1 MLGRKNDTILIS
13 TKGNFLNRSKM
24 LPELK
29 SIKQIQLDPGEVLI
43 SAGGFEDRVLAI
55 PSILTNQTS
64 KEGLAIVLEYLPHD
78 EKNRLDA
85 VVSALRQQCDRV
97 EIEKY
102 NLHHPEGFDENLSN
116 HLNRLQ
122 ANAVCLD
129 ISGMSRLAIMI
140 IADVLREM
148 NLPLRIVFAEAR
160 EYAPSQEGFESAK
173 KGDEQHLPT
182 SFIHTG
188 IHDVLHV
195 QRLSSVRMQSN
206 ATLLIAFDSFNE
218 ALCQALI
225 NMINP
230 SRFILINGRP
240 PRNEL
245 RWREEATK
253 YVHQFLRKEWN
264 IEDDNEPVKTTST
277 LYYAETYELL
287 TTLYWRFSTE
297 HRIIIAPTGSKMQ
310 TLGSYLMRA
319 VHKDIHLEYP
329 AVSGFFGEKYSRG
342 VREIWEIDF
351 GNMGDFISRLR
362 QQEIVSHLGLPSN
375 PVNTEIE

>member
-1 MLGRKNDTILIS
+1 LKKIT
-13 TKGNFLNRSKM
+13 M

-29 SIKQIQLDPGEVLI
+29 PIKKIQLKSGEVLI

-55 PSILTNQTS
+55 PSILTKKS
-64 KEGLAIVLEYLPHD
+64 PSEGLAIVLEYLPHN
-78 EKNRLDA
+78 EKNRLDE
-85 VVSALRQQCDRV
+85 VVAELRQQCAQV

-102 NLHHPEGFDENLSN
+102 DLHHPEGFDEILTKRLRN
-116 HLNRLQ
+116 LQ
-122 ANAVCLD
+122 ARAVCLD

-148 NLPLRIVFAEAR
+148 NLPLRIAFAEAR
-160 EYAPSQEGFESAK
+160 EYAPSQEEFESAK
-173 KGDEQHLPT
+173 KGGEQHLPT

-188 IHDVLHV
+188 MHDVLHV
-195 QRLSSVRMQSN
+195 RRLSSVRMQSN
-206 ATLLIAFDSFNE
+206 ATVLIAFDSFNE

-240 PRNEL
+240 PRDEL

-287 TTLYWRFSTE
+287 TLLYWRFSTE

-319 VHKDIHLEYP
+319 VHKDIHVEYP
-329 AVSGFFGEKYSRG
+329 AVAGFFADKYSQG

-351 GNMGDFISRLR
+351 GNMGDFVSRLR

>member
-1 MLGRKNDTILIS
+1 
-13 TKGNFLNRSKM
+13 M

-29 SIKQIQLDPGEVLI
+29 PIKKLHLEPGEVLI

-55 PSILTNQTS
+55 PSILTKES
-64 KEGLAIVLEYLPHD
+64 LKEGLAIVLEYLPHD
-78 EKNRLDA
+78 GKNRLDEA
-85 VVSALRQQCDRV
+85 VTALRQRCAQV
-97 EIEKY
+97 EIETY
-102 NLHHPEGFDENLSN
+102 DLHHPEGFDEILT
-116 HLNRLQ
+116 NRLRNSK
-122 ANAVCLD
+122 ALAVCLD

-140 IADVLREM
+140 ITDVLREM
-148 NLPLRIVFAEAR
+148 NLPLRIVFAEAQ
-160 EYAPSQEGFESAK
+160 EYAPSQEEFKSAK

-195 QRLSSVRMQSN
+195 QRLSSIRMQSN

-240 PRNEL
+240 PRDEL

-253 YVHQFLRKEWN
+253 YVHHFLRKEWN
-264 IEDDNEPVKTTST
+264 IEDDNDPVKTSST

-287 TTLYWRFSTE
+287 TKLYWRFSTE

-319 VHKDIHLEYP
+319 VHEDIHVEYP
-329 AVSGFFGEKYSRG
+329 AVSGFFGDKYSRG

-351 GNMGDFISRLR
+351 GNMGDFISNLR
-362 QQEIVSHLGLPSN
+362 QQEIKSHLGLPSN
-375 PVNTEIE
+375 PINTEIE

>member
-1 MLGRKNDTILIS
+1 
-13 TKGNFLNRSKM
+13 M

-29 SIKQIQLDPGEVLI
+29 SIHKIQLRPGEVLI

-55 PSILTNQTS
+55 PSILTKES
-64 KEGLAIVLEYLPHD
+64 PPEGLAIVLEYLPHD
-78 EKNRLDA
+78 EKNRLDE
-85 VVSALRQQCDRV
+85 VVTALRQRCAQV
-97 EIEKY
+97 ETEKY
-102 NLHHPEGFDENLSN
+102 DLHHPEGFDQILTD
-116 HLNRLQ
+116 RLYSLK
-122 ANAVCLD
+122 ACAVCLD

-160 EYAPSQEGFESAK
+160 DYAPSEEEFESAK

-195 QRLSSVRMQSN
+195 RRLSSVRMQSN

-230 SRFILINGRP
+230 SRFILINGLP
-240 PRNEL
+240 PRDEL
-245 RWREEATK
+245 LWREEATK

-264 IEDDNEPVKTTST
+264 IEDDNVPVKTTST

-287 TTLYWRFSTE
+287 TSLYWRFSTE

-319 VHKDIHLEYP
+319 VHEDVHLEYP
-329 AVSGFFGEKYSRG
+329 AVSGFFGDKYSRG

-362 QQEIVSHLGLPSN
+362 QQEILSHLGLPSN
-375 PVNTEIE
+375 PVNTEID